1 MCIIARAAQK
11 DGICD
16 ENTVSRIEALNK
28 KYGLPINTEVSAQLL
43 YNAALSDKKTVGT
56 SVTAVLPEKTA
67 LCGLHKISSEKL
79 LQYII
84 SGTEK

>member
-1 MCIIARAAQK
+1 
-11 DGICD
+11 
-16 ENTVSRIEALNK
+16 
-28 KYGLPINTEVSAQLL
+28 
-43 YNAALSDKKTVGT
+43 
-56 SVTAVLPEKTA
+56 VLPEKTA